1 MFLLDG
7 LHEDLNRVA
16 ETPYL
21 EHPNSEGRPDAE
33 LAEIWWSNHLRR
45 EDSVVVELF
54 AGQFK
59 SSVVCRHCSYKSAR
73 FEPFMFLQVLY
84 SWEKASLWCCRGLR
98 GGEDIPKRLGG
109 CLDLEEN
116 QRARVVIL
124 DVDAVKYDFL
134 TLGRN
139 ISNRENTR

>member
-16 ETPYL
+16 KKPNL
-21 EHPNSEGRPDAE
+21 EHPNGEGQPDAE

-59 SSVVCRHCSYKSAR
+59 SSVVCRYCSYKSAR

-84 SWEKASLWCCRGLR
+84 SWE
-98 GGEDIPKRLGG
+98 
-109 CLDLEEN
+109 
-116 QRARVVIL
+116 
-124 DVDAVKYDFL
+124 
-134 TLGRN
+134 
-139 ISNRENTR
+139 